1 MMMKRDFV
9 TYRPGGICS
18 RTLRTSSR
26 EMLDFPFLVE
36 ALYSSQTS
44 LAKPRSFSFPLC
56 WLFLPPRPINT
67 LQKEE
72 EEEIHIIDAIKEYR
86 DACVYVCV
94 CVCVCVIF

>member
-1 MMMKRDFV
+1 
-9 TYRPGGICS
+9 
-18 RTLRTSSR
+18 
-26 EMLDFPFLVE
+26 MLDFPFLVE
-36 ALYSSQTS
+36 ALYFSQTF

-72 EEEIHIIDAIKEYR
+72 EEEIHIIDAIKKYR

-94 CVCVCVIF
+94 CVCVCVSFFNDWKKEEELVYSFLQKL